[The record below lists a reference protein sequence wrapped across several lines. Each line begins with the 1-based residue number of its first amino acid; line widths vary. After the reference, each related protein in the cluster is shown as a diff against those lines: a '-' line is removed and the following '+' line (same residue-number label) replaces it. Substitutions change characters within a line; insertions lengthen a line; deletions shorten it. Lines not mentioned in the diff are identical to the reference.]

1 MASTRSSDGVPGWRK
16 QVHMLDASGRFRIR
30 YGDIFRAVGHF
41 LDTSLFRDL
50 TVVETQDGFI
60 VKGGTIRTGES
71 GTGFVPQ
78 SYLFTDGDLE
88 TLLDQAIE
96 RRGAELTVE
105 SLLPSIT
112 IDGERVRYEDAL
124 RSIGLLV
131 DRIGWREIVLIQT
144 SLGFHLKGMLKDA
157 PVDRL
162 IDAPALGALLEELEK
177 GREPRDASRR
187 KLWPR

>member
-1 MASTRSSDGVPGWRK
+1 
-16 QVHMLDASGRFRIR
+16 MLDASGRYRIR

-41 LDTSLFRDL
+41 LDRSLFRDL
-50 TVVETQDGFI
+50 TLVETPDGFI
-60 VKGGTIRTGES
+60 VKGGTIQTGEA
-71 GTGFVPQ
+71 GTSFVPQ
-78 SYLFTDGDLE
+78 SYLFADDDLD

-96 RRGAELTVE
+96 RRGAELSAE

-112 IDGERVRYEDAL
+112 INGERVRYEDAL

-144 SLGFHLKGMLKDA
+144 TLGFHLKGLAKDT

-162 IDAPALGALLEELEK
+162 IDAPVLQGLLEEMRK
-177 GREPRDASRR
+177 GRESQESPRRR
-187 KLWPR
+187 LWPR